1 MISRLF
7 CLKTKVTGDFEYK
20 MVNKMKNSR
29 ILVTGGAGFI
39 GSNLVKTLLE
49 SGNEVVAL
57 DNFITGKREN
67 ISAFS
72 NCKNLI
78 RTLPAV
84 QFDEKN
90 PNDVAIE
97 PHELTHA
104 PDALRY
110 FCTMW
115 HSPMIKRIELPKG
128 TYTPGELEDLGYK
141 SINVKTVNKPISS
154 RRRR

>member
-57 DNFITGKREN
+57 
-67 ISAFS
+67 
-72 NCKNLI
+72 
-78 RTLPAV
+78 
-84 QFDEKN
+84 EK
-90 PNDVAIE
+90 E
-97 PHELTHA
+97 
-104 PDALRY
+104 
-110 FCTMW
+110 
-115 HSPMIKRIELPKG
+115 RIFPRLV
-128 TYTPGELEDLGYK
+128 
-141 SINVKTVNKPISS
+141 IVKTFIL
-154 RRRR
+154 